1 MFMATMRAR
10 AAKKILSRSDSANL
24 RADAARNTGNAS
36 SPNSARKPK
45 MPNCPRVMAQRPSV
59 TLISFPHSS

>member
-1 MFMATMRAR
+1 MFMPMMRAR
-10 AAKKILSRSDSANL
+10 APKKMLSRSDSANL

-45 MPNCPRVMAQRPSV
+45 MPNCPKVIAQRPSV
-59 TLISFPHSS
+59 KLMSFPFSS